1 MKKIIFSEPFFK
13 TNTKFLV
20 QKKASKKIESKQDL
34 YKLEIGTLGNTT
46 THSKIAPSVAPI
58 NYQIFSTQEIA
69 FDALEQNK
77 IEAFVSDNI
86 LLQGL
91 RKKAKN
97 PDNYVILP
105 KINFPGNEYYVVVFH
120 EDNYKLRDY
129 INKFIDDLRAEYE
142 TKLSDEGFKILLS
155 EEKTTLEKEKET
167 LSIKIDSLVKENKTL
182 KKIIK
187 YFVIILAIVIVCW
200 PIIWILIYKKT
211 KNFASLKYNKK
222 EINIEVFLYTLDEFN
237 WKENIIID
245 NKSSANTEEI
255 LFKLSSPQ
263 KTKAEIKKFEDE
275 FNKRYEENKTID
287 NNELKR
293 KNQENYRYHSLP
305 SIIEEMVKLDKR
317 ENISITINVSID
329 NNKSNTSVSQKGNI
343 GIEKV
348 IDSDIKGNAQVA
360 GIKNKSNLEK

>member
-1 MKKIIFSEPFFK
+1 M
-13 TNTKFLV
+13 
-20 QKKASKKIESKQDL
+20 QKWD
-34 YKLEIGTLGNTT
+34 
-46 THSKIAPSVAPI
+46 AP
-58 NYQIFSTQEIA
+58 
-69 FDALEQNK
+69 
-77 IEAFVSDNI
+77 
-86 LLQGL
+86 
-91 RKKAKN
+91 
-97 PDNYVILP
+97 
-105 KINFPGNEYYVVVFH
+105 
-120 EDNYKLRDY
+120 
-129 INKFIDDLRAEYE
+129 
-142 TKLSDEGFKILLS
+142 LSDEGFKILLS

-305 SIIEEMVKLDKR
+305 SIIEEMLKLDKR
-317 ENISITINVSID
+317 
-329 NNKSNTSVSQKGNI
+329 
-343 GIEKV
+343 
-348 IDSDIKGNAQVA
+348 
-360 GIKNKSNLEK
+360 